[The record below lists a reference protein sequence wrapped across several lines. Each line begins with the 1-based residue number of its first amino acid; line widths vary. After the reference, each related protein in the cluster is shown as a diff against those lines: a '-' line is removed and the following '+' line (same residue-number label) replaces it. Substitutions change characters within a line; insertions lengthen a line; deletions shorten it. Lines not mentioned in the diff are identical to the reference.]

1 MVETNPF
8 IIEGYFSLCDKFL
21 EQSLKEKELIFVSK
35 GNNGNRYKQ
44 QKRSFRKRPFLLLT
58 AHWHGYSSRC

>member
-21 EQSLKEKELIFVSK
+21 EQSLKEKKIDFCLE
-35 GNNGNRYKQ
+35 RKQ
-44 QKRSFRKRPFLLLT
+44 RKSVQAT
-58 AHWHGYSSRC
+58 TKKVV

>member
-21 EQSLKEKELIFVSK
+21 EQSLKEKNRFLSRKETTEIGTSNNKK
-35 GNNGNRYKQ
+35 GRLENDL
-44 QKRSFRKRPFLLLT
+44 F
-58 AHWHGYSSRC
+58 CC